1 MKYIALLLIL
11 TLTAGMCQITV
22 FASETEGSPE
32 PSYPAQADSEQ
43 ETPQQ
48 VTVSGTEG
56 EGLSLQKQAE
66 LLLQE
71 MAEQETAGEAA
82 GDQAAANSA
91 DSTAGTF
98 FITSADN
105 LRELSELV
113 SSGAVYGENHLYAD
127 ASYVL
132 DADIDLSGM
141 NWEPVGNSENPFNGS
156 FDGNGHV
163 ISNMSIDSG
172 GDYAG
177 LFGYVENASFRNI
190 RLTDINISGTQT
202 RIGGIAG
209 YVQKSATFTDCSVT
223 GTISAEEEEKSN
235 LYVGGIMG
243 RNNDAYGGNVTMSGC
258 SSDVTI
264 TLNNPYGR
272 VGGIAGSLD
281 PGSIDSCFSLGSIR
295 GRASY
300 IGGIMGRAGD
310 VDVTDCYSGGT
321 IEASCGGAGGIV
333 GYLDTSDVKNCYTTS
348 SVSCNG
354 EVVSGQ
360 EQMAGGIAGM
370 VAGKCTAAGCVALNP
385 LLSGEIYGSTAAY
398 LFLTWSSLSSE
409 NCYVSDQTKKEG
421 SLQEGSTT
429 ESDVHTLTWTEE
441 GFSASWAEIFDDL
454 SAWENTGNDCLP
466 TLRNG
471 ILEQSSAV
479 PDYLISCLKI
489 GTAEELADFRDRV
502 NEGESFSGMTVTLTE
517 DIDLSAYENWEQI
530 GKGSSRSF
538 KGIFDGAGHTVSG
551 LKINAKNM
559 SNIGLFGCI
568 NDADAV
574 IRNLNI
580 RNCDITTEVS
590 DAAGAVVGSVQAG
603 RIENCSSSGNIAGRS
618 SIGGIVGSLGDDTEI
633 SGCSSSAS
641 VSGSGSDIGGIAG
654 NAGENASIRDCF
666 SSGIVSASN
675 TKSGAGEQAGGI
687 VGSLDSSAAV
697 SGCYSAGDVSAT
709 NGMVGG
715 IVGEGDS
722 STTVENCYA
731 TGNIR
736 GAGSSIGGILG
747 RTYGAVRNCYF
758 SGAVSGE
765 DVGRV
770 GGIVGSFYGDSGT
783 AVSCAALGR
792 SVTGSKET
800 GRIYGYK
807 SRTATVTGCYASKD
821 LILTG
826 GTLDGNEGTN
836 TQNGASGEKA
846 DLVLNAELFP
856 ESAWTLEEGYYPVLT
871 ALSGDGYP
879 DQRRSIGGL
888 EEEGPYYTVSVNLD
902 GTLWENSGHDF
913 SLKLQDSGEEGESI
927 TDFSRIPEGT
937 YDFYDNGSDTGL
949 DITVPSDAVIDY
961 YTVSFYDG
969 DTVYGEDTLQK
980 PQMILSGKTVSE
992 PAGPVKAGYRFDGWT
1007 AEDGSPFDFNTP
1019 VTEKTALY
1027 ASWTKTGGSGGG
1039 SSSGS
1044 GSGTDT
1050 DIIENEDGSVTTI
1063 VTESDGTVTSTTE
1076 YTDGSVVR
1084 VTEKPDGTVL
1094 TTETTADGIRSDTVK
1109 TPEGETE
1116 TEINIPASV
1125 TEEFQSRD
1133 ESLSL
1138 PMSPVSADG
1147 GSEESPVVTVITN
1160 SSEPLRVEIPAENP
1174 TPGTVAVL
1182 VREDGTEE
1190 IVRTCVASQTGIIL
1204 TVENGAVIRI
1214 TDNSREFEDVSSGS
1228 WYYDAVGFVS
1238 SRELFH
1244 GISDSAF
1251 GPDLAVSRAMMVTA
1265 LWRLENNPQAGS
1277 SSFTDVEEN
1286 AYYAQAVSWAQ
1297 ENGIVTGISET
1308 EFSPDSVITREQ
1320 MTAILYRYAAWKGE
1334 DVTASSD
1341 LSGYRDTD
1349 QISSYAVSAMQ
1360 WAHASGLIRG
1370 ISDAV
1375 MAPDG
1380 ESSRA
1385 QMAAVLMRF
1394 CEYIAE

>member
-22 FASETEGSPE
+22 FASETEKSPE

-43 ETPQQ
+43 EIPQQ
-48 VTVSGTEG
+48 VPVSGTEG
-56 EGLSLQKQAE
+56 ECLSLQKQAE
-66 LLLQE
+66 ILLQE
-71 MAEQETAGEAA
+71 MTEQETAGEAA
-82 GDQAAANSA
+82 GDQVAANSA

-141 NWEPVGNSENPFNGS
+141 NWKPIGNSENQFNGS

-163 ISNMSIDSG
+163 ISNMSIDSKE
-172 GDYAG
+172 DYAG
-177 LFGYVENASFRNI
+177 LFGYVQDASFRNI
-190 RLTDINISGTQT
+190 RLTNINISGTQT

-209 YVQKSATFTDCSVT
+209 YIGKTATFTDCSVT
-223 GTISAEEEEKSN
+223 GTISAEEKQKN
-235 LYVGGIMG
+235 IYIGGIVG
-243 RNNDAYGGNVTMSGC
+243 FNNSYRGNVTISGC

-264 TLNNPYGR
+264 SLNNPSGK
-272 VGGIAGSLD
+272 VGGIAGTFG
-281 PGSIDSCFSLGSIR
+281 PGSIGSCFSLGSIR

-300 IGGIMGRAGD
+300 IGGIAGSVDD
-310 VDVTDCYSGGT
+310 VDVTDCYSCGT
-321 IEASCGGAGGIV
+321 IEGSFVGAGGIA

-348 SVSCNG
+348 SISCGG
-354 EVVSGQ
+354 EVTSDQ
-360 EQMAGGIAGM
+360 EQIVGGIAG
-370 VAGKCTAAGCVALNP
+370 VVNGKCTAAGCAALNP
-385 LLSGEIYGSTAAY
+385 LLSGKIYGSTAAY
-398 LFLTWSSLSSE
+398 LFPPRSSLSEKS
-409 NCYVSDQTKKEG
+409 CYVSDQTKKEG
-421 SLQEGSTT
+421 SLQDNNTI
-429 ESDVHTLTWTEE
+429 ESGVQILTWTEG

-471 ILEQSSAV
+471 ILDQSSDV
-479 PDYLISCLKI
+479 PDYLMSCLKI
-489 GTAEELADFRDRV
+489 GTAEEMADFRDRV
-502 NEGESFSGMTVTLTE
+502 NGGESFRGTTVTLTE
-517 DIDLSAYENWEQI
+517 DIDLSAYETWEPI
-530 GKGSSRSF
+530 GKGYDSF
-538 KGIFDGAGHTVSG
+538 EGVFDGAGHTVSG
-551 LKINAKNM
+551 LKIKNKA
-559 SNIGLFGCI
+559 SNIGLFGRI
-568 NDADAV
+568 NDAGAV

-580 RNCDITTEVS
+580 RNCDITTEGL
-590 DAAGAVVGSVQAG
+590 DAAGAVAGSVQAG
-603 RIENCSSSGNIAGRS
+603 RIENCSSSGSIAGRS
-618 SIGGIVGSLGDDTEI
+618 RIGGIVGSLGDGTEI

-641 VSGSGSDIGGIAG
+641 VSGSGSYIGGIAG
-654 NAGENASIRDCF
+654 SAGENVSIRDCF

-675 TKSGAGEQAGGI
+675 TNAGAGQQAGGI
-687 VGSLDSSAAV
+687 VGYLERSATV
-697 SGCYSAGDVSAT
+697 SGCYSVGDVSAT
-709 NGMVGG
+709 NGMAGG
-715 IVGEGDS
+715 IVGSGDY

-731 TGNIR
+731 TGNI
-736 GAGSSIGGILG
+736 GGTGSSIGGILG
-747 RTYGAVRNCYF
+747 RTYGTVQNCYF

-765 DVGRV
+765 GVGRV
-770 GGIVGSFYGDSGT
+770 GGIVGSFYGSDCS
-783 AVSCAALGR
+783 AVNCAALGR
-792 SVTGSKET
+792 SVTGSGDT
-800 GRIYGYK
+800 GRIYGYR
-807 SRTATVTGCYASKD
+807 SATATVSGCYASKD

-826 GTLDGNEGTN
+826 ETLDGKEGTN
-836 TQNGASGEKA
+836 TKNGASGEKA

-902 GTLWENSGHDF
+902 GAPWENSGHDF
-913 SLKLQDSGEEGESI
+913 SLKLQDSGEEGESF
-927 TDFSRIPEGT
+927 TDFSRVPEGT

-969 DTVYGEDTLQK
+969 DTAYGEDTLQK
-980 PQMILSGKTVSE
+980 PQRILSGKTVSE
-992 PAGPVKAGYRFDGWT
+992 PAEPAKSGYRFDGWT
-1007 AEDGSPFDFNTP
+1007 AEDGSPFDFNAP
-1019 VTEKTALY
+1019 VTEMTDLY

-1039 SSSGS
+1039 SHSSGS

-1063 VTESDGTVTSTTE
+1063 VTESDGMVTSTTE

-1094 TTETTADGIRSDTVK
+1094 TTETTADGIRSDTLK

-1116 TEINIPASV
+1116 TGINIPASV

-1133 ESLSL
+1133 ETLSL

-1147 GSEESPVVTVITN
+1147 GNEDSPVITVITN
-1160 SSEPLRVEIPAENP
+1160 SSEPLRVEIPAEDP

-1182 VREDGTEE
+1182 IREDGTEE
-1190 IVRTCVASQTGIIL
+1190 IVRMCVASQTGIIL
-1204 TVENGAVIRI
+1204 TVENDAMIRI
-1214 TDNSREFEDVSSGS
+1214 TDNSRDFEDVSSGS

-1238 SRELFH
+1238 SRELFN
-1244 GISDSAF
+1244 GISDSEF
-1251 GPDLAVSRAMMVTA
+1251 GPGFAVSRAMIVTA

-1277 SSFTDVEEN
+1277 STFTDVEEN
-1286 AYYAQAVSWAQ
+1286 SYYAQAVAWAQ

-1308 EFSPDSVITREQ
+1308 EFAPDSVVTREQ
-1320 MTAILYRYAAWKGE
+1320 MTAILYRDAARKGA

-1370 ISDAV
+1370 ISDI
-1375 MAPDG
+1375 MMDPDG

-1385 QMAAVLMRF
+1385 QTAAILMRF